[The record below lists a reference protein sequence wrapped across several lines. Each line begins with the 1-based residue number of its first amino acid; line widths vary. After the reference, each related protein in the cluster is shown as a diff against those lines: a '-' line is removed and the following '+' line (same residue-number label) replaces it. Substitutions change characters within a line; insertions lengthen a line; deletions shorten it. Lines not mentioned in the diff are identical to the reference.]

1 MFLTPSFPKAQ
12 KHDMLQDKIIIGL
25 ILGFLIPVV
34 GYAILLEIYDLMSN
48 GGIISDQGFS
58 QTFRERTIALLA
70 ICFNLI
76 PFTFFNKKR
85 MQNGM
90 RGLVFPT
97 VLFVIV
103 WLFYFK
109 DSIL

>member
-1 MFLTPSFPKAQ
+1 MQ
-12 KHDMLQDKIIIGL
+12 QDKIIVGL
-25 ILGFLIPVV
+25 ILGFLLPVV
-34 GYAILLEIYDLMSN
+34 GYAILLEIYDQLSSS
-48 GGIISDQGFS
+48 GIISDEGFS
-58 QTFRERTIALLA
+58 RTFRERTIALLA

-97 VLFVIV
+97 VLFVIT
-103 WLFYFK
+103 WLIYFRE
-109 DSIL
+109 SIL